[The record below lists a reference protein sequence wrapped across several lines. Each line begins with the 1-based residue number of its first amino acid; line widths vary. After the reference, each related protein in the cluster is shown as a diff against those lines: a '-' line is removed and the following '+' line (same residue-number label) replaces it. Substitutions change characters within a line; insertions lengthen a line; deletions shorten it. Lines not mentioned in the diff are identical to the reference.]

1 MAKFSWSLYHQWRHA
16 TPTDTAAGTSG
27 SSDSQK
33 KAAANASDEPTEG
46 VNGSKDGRES
56 EERSSKDNTAA
67 NDPEGD
73 EGSKVRR
80 RRGKWVPEEL
90 RACPRRV
97 QDDKPYVPPAYYGED
112 DSLDE
117 EDEGNDSS
125 SSTEIDESASQL
137 RESEN
142 HSQIAKDEEE
152 KEADAIISGDNIS
165 NCTNESSATVAGKSF
180 ENGVTLSNS
189 RTTSKE
195 EKLAE
200 VGEDGSTGVVTVEK
214 SSDGSSSWSQYQQK
228 QLEWALVQYPRFA
241 KDRWDN
247 IAKAVPG
254 KTKVNCTHLSRV

>member
-1 MAKFSWSLYHQWRHA
+1 MN
-16 TPTDTAAGTSG
+16 
-27 SSDSQK
+27 DSQK
-33 KAAANASDEPTEG
+33 KAAANASDETTEG

-56 EERSSKDNTAA
+56 EEWSSKDNTPA
-67 NDPEGD
+67 NDADGD

-97 QDDKPYVPPAYYGED
+97 LDDKPYVPPAYYGED

-117 EDEGNDSS
+117 EDEDNDSS

-137 RESEN
+137 RSRGSEN

-152 KEADAIISGDNIS
+152 NEASIAIGGGDKIS
-165 NCTNESSATVAGKSF
+165 NGTNESSTTVAGKSL
-180 ENGVTLSNS
+180 ENGATLSDS
-189 RTTSKE
+189 RTASRE
-195 EKLAE
+195 ERLTE
-200 VGEDGSTGVVTVEK
+200 MGEDGSTGVVMVEK

-228 QLEWALVQYPRFA
+228 QLEWALMQYPRFA

-254 KTKVNCTHLSRV
+254 KTKVNKLLAFCIYMCV